1 MFVSTCPVAGLGSLL
16 MGLWANLPMAIGCAI
31 SLTAFTAFSPVL
43 GQHISIPVALGAV
56 FLMGV
61 LFTIISVTGIRAR
74 ILRNLPMGV
83 AHGTGIG
90 IGLFLLLIAANGVG
104 PVVKNPLDGLPV
116 ALGAFTSFPVVMTLV
131 GPAVIFGPKNCAC
144 PAAFCW

>member
-1 MFVSTCPVAGLGSLL
+1 
-16 MGLWANLPMAIGCAI
+16 
-31 SLTAFTAFSPVL
+31 
-43 GQHISIPVALGAV
+43 
-56 FLMGV
+56 
-61 LFTIISVTGIRAR
+61 
-74 ILRNLPMGV
+74 MGV